1 METIVVIKVDNITRH
16 YNSKHALKFAA
27 LQGEERVKKASD
39 FKKKLSSQQSI
50 FVKMDSASE
59 KATKASYVVS
69 QKTAKRMKPF
79 SDAECMKECL
89 NAVVEVV
96 CPEKKGVF
104 NSVILSND

>member
-16 YNSKHALKFAA
+16 YNSKHALKFR
-27 LQGEERVKKASD
+27 EERVKKASD

-50 FVKMDSASE
+50 FVKMDSVSE

-69 QKTAKRMKPF
+69 QETAKRMKPF

-104 NSVILSND
+104 NSVILRND